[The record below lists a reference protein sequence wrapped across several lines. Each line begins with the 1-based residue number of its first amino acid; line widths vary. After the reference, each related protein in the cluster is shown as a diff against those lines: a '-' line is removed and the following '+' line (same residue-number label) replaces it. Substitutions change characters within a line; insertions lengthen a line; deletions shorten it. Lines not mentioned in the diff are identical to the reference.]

1 MSELNDDEID
11 LSEMFGTL
19 WAKKLLILFVMIL
32 STVGAISYAL
42 SLTEKYT
49 SNVVFQL
56 KDGGRSGIGG
66 LSSDFSG
73 LAALAGFSGAG
84 SDVNSV
90 NDRVLGRDFV
100 VNLSNFLTLDEDPY
114 FNPPDG
120 KPSLRT
126 TLILAVKSLVSAEPR
141 DTGTEQADPIDKIFG
156 AYKENVTIQETGD
169 GSLEITVTHVDPDKA
184 ASIANGI
191 LAALVNNLE
200 AEANL
205 QQKSELNYFSKE
217 LGEALIEMEE
227 TTRMVSDFA
236 LENNLGATGEFTQRA
251 VILAE
256 LREDL
261 QLTVAMQK
269 AISEMRILFDQLDN
283 PTFKDYLALQEKH
296 AVIDDVDF
304 RRLIGVPEEFGS
316 WQWPLSSNL
325 NGFLKNLDERS
336 ARIEKAI
343 SNLRIEAESF
353 GLAMEKLE
361 TLKREATIAQATYT
375 VLIEHVKLKGLT
387 AGYKSDTTTVFE
399 TAVPAIHPSEPKKK
413 LIVALGLV
421 LGAFLGSAIAL
432 LSSFRGGFLYTKSSI
447 SNVLSAVSNLDA
459 PSLSRTRR
467 SLPRAI
473 ERLTYSNLSNSE
485 ELLIEVGKRP
495 QAPIV
500 AVATGQNIN
509 VLPVALWLACFA
521 KQNSLITSKDDKA
534 LSLKEKSPVGVLL
547 LADKPLIGVKLEP
560 IAETGFLQTT
570 INGIRIFC
578 PAKGYLPSQFL
589 FGKSLSDLVEGG
601 GALGHQGLIVA
612 SSSRL
617 ATVSTRVF
625 SEFNSINIA
634 VTQPGQSQRVILDQ
648 LTSVSTWNANVS
660 LEKL

>member
-11 LSEMFGTL
+11 LSEIFGTL

-32 STVGAISYAL
+32 LTVGAISYAL

-56 KDGGRSGIGG
+56 KDGGKSGIG
-66 LSSDFSG
+66 LSGDLSG
-73 LAALAGFSGAG
+73 LAALAGFSGVG
-84 SDVNSV
+84 SDSNSV

-100 VNLSNFLTLDEDPY
+100 VNLSNVLALDEDPY

-120 KPSLRT
+120 KPSLLKT
-126 TLILAVKSLVSAEPR
+126 MILAGKSLVSGESS
-141 DTGTEQADPIDKIFG
+141 DTGTEQADPIEKIFG
-156 AYKENVTIQETGD
+156 VYEKNVTIQETDD
-169 GSLEITVTHVDPDKA
+169 GSTEITVTHVDPDKA

-191 LAALVNNLE
+191 LAALVNELE
-200 AEANL
+200 AEANS

-227 TTRMVSDFA
+227 TKRMVSSFA

-261 QLTVAMQK
+261 QLTVSMQK
-269 AISEMRILFDQLDN
+269 AVSEIRILFDRLDN

-296 AVIDDVDF
+296 AVIDNVDF

-325 NGFLKNLDERS
+325 NGFLKSLDERS

-399 TAVPAIHPSEPKKK
+399 TAVPAISPSEPNKK
-413 LIVALGLV
+413 LIAALGLV
-421 LGAFLGSAIAL
+421 LGAFFGSAIAL
-432 LSSFRGGFLYTKSSI
+432 LSSLRGGFLYTKSSI
-447 SNVLSAVSNLDA
+447 SNILSAVSNLDA

-534 LSLKEKSPVGVLL
+534 LSVKEKPPVGVLL
-547 LADKPLIGVKLEP
+547 LTDKPLIGVKLEP

-578 PAKGYLPSQFL
+578 PAKGRLPSQFL

>member
-1 MSELNDDEID
+1 M
-11 LSEMFGTL
+11 
-19 WAKKLLILFVMIL
+19 
-32 STVGAISYAL
+32 
-42 SLTEKYT
+42 
-49 SNVVFQL
+49 
-56 KDGGRSGIGG
+56 
-66 LSSDFSG
+66 
-73 LAALAGFSGAG
+73 
-84 SDVNSV
+84 
-90 NDRVLGRDFV
+90 
-100 VNLSNFLTLDEDPY
+100 
-114 FNPPDG
+114 
-120 KPSLRT
+120 SLR
-126 TLILAVKSLVSAEPR
+126 
-141 DTGTEQADPIDKIFG
+141 
-156 AYKENVTIQETGD
+156 
-169 GSLEITVTHVDPDKA
+169 
-184 ASIANGI
+184 
-191 LAALVNNLE
+191 
-200 AEANL
+200 
-205 QQKSELNYFSKE
+205 
-217 LGEALIEMEE
+217 
-227 TTRMVSDFA
+227 
-236 LENNLGATGEFTQRA
+236 
-251 VILAE
+251 
-256 LREDL
+256 
-261 QLTVAMQK
+261 
-269 AISEMRILFDQLDN
+269 
-283 PTFKDYLALQEKH
+283 
-296 AVIDDVDF
+296 
-304 RRLIGVPEEFGS
+304 
-316 WQWPLSSNL
+316 
-325 NGFLKNLDERS
+325 
-336 ARIEKAI
+336 
-343 SNLRIEAESF
+343 
-353 GLAMEKLE
+353 
-361 TLKREATIAQATYT
+361 AQ
-375 VLIEHVKLKGLT
+375 
-387 AGYKSDTTTVFE
+387 
-399 TAVPAIHPSEPKKK
+399 KK
-413 LIVALGLV
+413 LIAALGLV

-432 LSSFRGGFLYTKSSI
+432 LSSLRGGFLYTKSSI

-534 LSLKEKSPVGVLL
+534 LSVKEKPPVGVLL
-547 LADKPLIGVKLEP
+547 LTDKPLIGVKLEP

-578 PAKGYLPSQFL
+578 PAKGRLPSQFL

>member
-11 LSEMFGTL
+11 LSEIFGTL

-32 STVGAISYAL
+32 LTVGAISYAL

-56 KDGGRSGIGG
+56 KDGGKSGIG
-66 LSSDFSG
+66 LSGDLSG
-73 LAALAGFSGAG
+73 LAALAGFSGVG
-84 SDVNSV
+84 SDSNSV

-100 VNLSNFLTLDEDPY
+100 VNLSNVLALDEDPY

-120 KPSLRT
+120 KPSLLKT
-126 TLILAVKSLVSAEPR
+126 MILAGKSLVSGESS
-141 DTGTEQADPIDKIFG
+141 DTGTEQADPIEKIFG
-156 AYKENVTIQETGD
+156 VYEKNVTIQETDD
-169 GSLEITVTHVDPDKA
+169 GSMEITVTHVDPDKA

-191 LAALVNNLE
+191 LAALVNELE
-200 AEANL
+200 AEANS

-227 TTRMVSDFA
+227 TKRMVSSFA

-261 QLTVAMQK
+261 QLTVSMQK
-269 AISEMRILFDQLDN
+269 AVSEIRILFDRLDN

-296 AVIDDVDF
+296 AVIDNVDF

-325 NGFLKNLDERS
+325 NGFLKSLDERS

-399 TAVPAIHPSEPKKK
+399 TAVPAISPSEPNKK

-432 LSSFRGGFLYTKSSI
+432 LSSLRGGFLYTKSSI

-521 KQNSLITSKDDKA
+521 KQNSLTTSKDDKA
-534 LSLKEKSPVGVLL
+534 LSVKEKPPVGVLL
-547 LADKPLIGVKLEP
+547 LTDKPLIGVKLEP
-560 IAETGFLQTT
+560 ITETGFLQTT

-578 PAKGYLPSQFL
+578 PAKGRLPSQFL

-601 GALGHQGLIVA
+601 GVLGHQGLIVA

>member
-1 MSELNDDEID
+1 MSERNDDEID
-11 LSEMFGTL
+11 LSEIFGTL
-19 WAKKLLILFVMIL
+19 WAKKLLILFVMIFF
-32 STVGAISYAL
+32 TVGAISYAL

-56 KDGGRSGIGG
+56 KDGGKSGIG
-66 LSSDFSG
+66 LSGDLSG
-73 LAALAGFSGAG
+73 LAALAGFSGVG
-84 SDVNSV
+84 SDSNSV

-100 VNLSNFLTLDEDPY
+100 VNLSNVLALDEDPY

-120 KPSLRT
+120 KPSLLKT
-126 TLILAVKSLVSAEPR
+126 MILAGKSLVSGESS
-141 DTGTEQADPIDKIFG
+141 DTGTEQADPIEKIFSV
-156 AYKENVTIQETGD
+156 YEKNVTIQETDD
-169 GSLEITVTHVDPDKA
+169 GSTEITVTHVDPDKA

-191 LAALVNNLE
+191 LAALVNELE
-200 AEANL
+200 AEANS

-227 TTRMVSDFA
+227 TKRMVSSFA

-269 AISEMRILFDQLDN
+269 AVSEIRILFDRLDN

-296 AVIDDVDF
+296 AVIDNVDF

-325 NGFLKNLDERS
+325 NGFLKSLDERS

-399 TAVPAIHPSEPKKK
+399 TAVPAISPSEPKKK
-413 LIVALGLV
+413 LIAALGLV

-432 LSSFRGGFLYTKSSI
+432 LSSLQGGFLYTKSSI

-534 LSLKEKSPVGVLL
+534 LSVKEKPPVGVLL
-547 LADKPLIGVKLEP
+547 LTDKPLIGVKLEP

-578 PAKGYLPSQFL
+578 PAKGRLPSQFL

-648 LTSVSTWNANVS
+648 LTSVSAWNANVS

>member
-11 LSEMFGTL
+11 LSEIFGTL

-32 STVGAISYAL
+32 LTVGAISYAL

-56 KDGGRSGIGG
+56 KDGGKSGIG
-66 LSSDFSG
+66 LSGDLSG
-73 LAALAGFSGAG
+73 LAALAGFSGVG
-84 SDVNSV
+84 SDSNSV
-90 NDRVLGRDFV
+90 NDRLLGRDFV
-100 VNLSNFLTLDEDPY
+100 VNLSNVLALDEDPY

-120 KPSLRT
+120 KPSLLKT
-126 TLILAVKSLVSAEPR
+126 MILAGKSLVSGESS
-141 DTGTEQADPIDKIFG
+141 DTGTEQADPIEKIFG
-156 AYKENVTIQETGD
+156 VYEKNVTIQVTDD
-169 GSLEITVTHVDPDKA
+169 GSTEITVTHVDPDKA

-191 LAALVNNLE
+191 LAALVNELE
-200 AEANL
+200 AEANS

-227 TTRMVSDFA
+227 TKRMVSSFA

-261 QLTVAMQK
+261 QLTVSMQK
-269 AISEMRILFDQLDN
+269 AVSEIRILFDRLDN

-296 AVIDDVDF
+296 AVIDNVDF

-325 NGFLKNLDERS
+325 NGFLKSLDERS

-387 AGYKSDTTTVFE
+387 AGYKSDK
-399 TAVPAIHPSEPKKK
+399 TAVPAIFPSEPNKT
-413 LIVALGLV
+413 LIDVLGLV

-432 LSSFRGGFLYTKSSI
+432 LSSLRGGFLYTKSSI
-447 SNVLSAVSNLDA
+447 SNILSAVSNLDA

-521 KQNSLITSKDDKA
+521 KQNSLTTSKDDKA
-534 LSLKEKSPVGVLL
+534 LSVKEKPPVGVLL
-547 LADKPLIGVKLEP
+547 LTDKPLIGVKLEP
-560 IAETGFLQTT
+560 ITETGFLQTT

-578 PAKGYLPSQFL
+578 PAKGRLPSQFL

-634 VTQPGQSQRVILDQ
+634 VTQPGQSQRVILNQ

>member
-11 LSEMFGTL
+11 LSEIFGTL

-32 STVGAISYAL
+32 LTVGAISYAL

-56 KDGGRSGIGG
+56 KDGGKSGIG
-66 LSSDFSG
+66 LSGDLSG
-73 LAALAGFSGAG
+73 LAALAGFSGVG
-84 SDVNSV
+84 SDSNSV
-90 NDRVLGRDFV
+90 NDRLLGRDFV
-100 VNLSNFLTLDEDPY
+100 VNLSNVLALDEDPY

-120 KPSLRT
+120 KPSLLKT
-126 TLILAVKSLVSAEPR
+126 MILAGKSLVSGESS
-141 DTGTEQADPIDKIFG
+141 DTGTEQADPIEKIFG
-156 AYKENVTIQETGD
+156 VYEKNVTIQETDD
-169 GSLEITVTHVDPDKA
+169 GSMEITVTHVDPDKA

-191 LAALVNNLE
+191 LAALVNELE
-200 AEANL
+200 AEANS

-296 AVIDDVDF
+296 AVIDNVDF

-325 NGFLKNLDERS
+325 NGFLKSLDERS

-399 TAVPAIHPSEPKKK
+399 TAVPAISPSEPNKK
-413 LIVALGLV
+413 LIAALGLV

-432 LSSFRGGFLYTKSSI
+432 LSSLRGGFLYTKSSI
-447 SNVLSAVSNLDA
+447 SNILSAVSNLDA

-521 KQNSLITSKDDKA
+521 KQNSLTTSKDDKA
-534 LSLKEKSPVGVLL
+534 LSVKEKPPVGVLL
-547 LADKPLIGVKLEP
+547 LTDKPLIGVKLEP
-560 IAETGFLQTT
+560 ITETGFLQTT

-578 PAKGYLPSQFL
+578 PAKGRLPSQFL

-634 VTQPGQSQRVILDQ
+634 VTQPGQSQRVILNQ

>member
-1 MSELNDDEID
+1 MK
-11 LSEMFGTL
+11 
-19 WAKKLLILFVMIL
+19 WKKLNGWFL
-32 STVGAISYAL
+32 S
-42 SLTEKYT
+42 
-49 SNVVFQL
+49 
-56 KDGGRSGIGG
+56 
-66 LSSDFSG
+66 
-73 LAALAGFSGAG
+73 
-84 SDVNSV
+84 
-90 NDRVLGRDFV
+90 
-100 VNLSNFLTLDEDPY
+100 
-114 FNPPDG
+114 
-120 KPSLRT
+120 
-126 TLILAVKSLVSAEPR
+126 
-141 DTGTEQADPIDKIFG
+141 
-156 AYKENVTIQETGD
+156 
-169 GSLEITVTHVDPDKA
+169 
-184 ASIANGI
+184 
-191 LAALVNNLE
+191 
-200 AEANL
+200 
-205 QQKSELNYFSKE
+205 
-217 LGEALIEMEE
+217 
-227 TTRMVSDFA
+227 FA

-261 QLTVAMQK
+261 QLTVSMQK
-269 AISEMRILFDQLDN
+269 AISEIRILFDRLDN

-296 AVIDDVDF
+296 AVIDNVDF

-325 NGFLKNLDERS
+325 NGFLKSLDERS

-399 TAVPAIHPSEPKKK
+399 TAVPAISPSEPKKK
-413 LIVALGLV
+413 LIAALGLV

-432 LSSFRGGFLYTKSSI
+432 LSSLRGGFLYTKSSI
-447 SNVLSAVSNLDA
+447 SNILSAVSNLDA

-521 KQNSLITSKDDKA
+521 KQNSLTTSKDDKA
-534 LSLKEKSPVGVLL
+534 LSVKEKPPVGVLL
-547 LADKPLIGVKLEP
+547 LTDKPLIGVKLEP

-578 PAKGYLPSQFL
+578 PAKGRLPSQFL

>member
-11 LSEMFGTL
+11 LSEIFGTL

-32 STVGAISYAL
+32 LTVGAISYAL

-56 KDGGRSGIGG
+56 KDGGKSGIG
-66 LSSDFSG
+66 LSGDLSG
-73 LAALAGFSGAG
+73 LAALAGFSGVG
-84 SDVNSV
+84 SDSNSV
-90 NDRVLGRDFV
+90 NDRLLGRDFV
-100 VNLSNFLTLDEDPY
+100 VNLSNVLALDEDPY

-120 KPSLRT
+120 KPSLLT
-126 TLILAVKSLVSAEPR
+126 TMILAGKSLVSGEPS
-141 DTGTEQADPIDKIFG
+141 DTGTEQADPIEKIFG
-156 AYKENVTIQETGD
+156 VYEKNVTIQETDD
-169 GSLEITVTHVDPDKA
+169 GSTEITVTHVDPDKA

-191 LAALVNNLE
+191 LAALVNELE
-200 AEANL
+200 AEANS

-227 TTRMVSDFA
+227 TKRMVSSFA

-261 QLTVAMQK
+261 QLTVSMQK
-269 AISEMRILFDQLDN
+269 AVSEIRILFDRLDN

-296 AVIDDVDF
+296 AVIDNVDF

-325 NGFLKNLDERS
+325 NGFLKSLDERS

-399 TAVPAIHPSEPKKK
+399 TAVPAIFPSEPNKK
-413 LIVALGLV
+413 LIAALGLV

-432 LSSFRGGFLYTKSSI
+432 LSSLRGGFLYTKSSI
-447 SNVLSAVSNLDA
+447 SNILSAVSNLDA

-467 SLPRAI
+467 
-473 ERLTYSNLSNSE
+473 
-485 ELLIEVGKRP
+485 
-495 QAPIV
+495 
-500 AVATGQNIN
+500 
-509 VLPVALWLACFA
+509 
-521 KQNSLITSKDDKA
+521 
-534 LSLKEKSPVGVLL
+534 
-547 LADKPLIGVKLEP
+547 
-560 IAETGFLQTT
+560 
-570 INGIRIFC
+570 
-578 PAKGYLPSQFL
+578 
-589 FGKSLSDLVEGG
+589 
-601 GALGHQGLIVA
+601 
-612 SSSRL
+612 
-617 ATVSTRVF
+617 
-625 SEFNSINIA
+625 
-634 VTQPGQSQRVILDQ
+634 
-648 LTSVSTWNANVS
+648 
-660 LEKL
+660 

>member
-11 LSEMFGTL
+11 LSEIFGTL
-19 WAKKLLILFVMIL
+19 WAKKLLILFVMIFF
-32 STVGAISYAL
+32 SVGAISYAL

-56 KDGGRSGIGG
+56 KDGGKSGIG
-66 LSSDFSG
+66 LSGDLSG
-73 LAALAGFSGAG
+73 LAALAGFSGVG
-84 SDVNSV
+84 SDSNNV

-100 VNLSNFLTLDEDPY
+100 VNLSNVLALDEDPY

-120 KPSLRT
+120 KPSLLKT
-126 TLILAVKSLVSAEPR
+126 MILAGKSLVSGESS
-141 DTGTEQADPIDKIFG
+141 DTGTEQADPIEKIFG
-156 AYKENVTIQETGD
+156 VYEKNVTIQETDD
-169 GSLEITVTHVDPDKA
+169 GSTEITVTHVDPDKA

-191 LAALVNNLE
+191 LAALVNELE
-200 AEANL
+200 AEANS

-227 TTRMVSDFA
+227 TKRMVSSFA

-261 QLTVAMQK
+261 QLTVSMQK
-269 AISEMRILFDQLDN
+269 AVSEIRILFDRLDN

-296 AVIDDVDF
+296 AVIDNVDF
-304 RRLIGVPEEFGS
+304 RRLIGVPEELGS
-316 WQWPLSSNL
+316 WQWPFSSNL
-325 NGFLKNLDERS
+325 NGFLKSLDERS

-399 TAVPAIHPSEPKKK
+399 TAVPAISPSEPKKK
-413 LIVALGLV
+413 LIAALGLV

-432 LSSFRGGFLYTKSSI
+432 LSSLQGGFLYTKSSI

-521 KQNSLITSKDDKA
+521 KQDLLITSKDDKA

-547 LADKPLIGVKLEP
+547 LTDKPLIGVKLEP

-578 PAKGYLPSQFL
+578 PAKGRLPSQFL

-601 GALGHQGLIVA
+601 GVLGHQGLIVA

>member
-11 LSEMFGTL
+11 LSEIFGTL

-32 STVGAISYAL
+32 LTVGAISYAL

-56 KDGGRSGIGG
+56 KDGGKSGIG
-66 LSSDFSG
+66 LSGDLSG
-73 LAALAGFSGAG
+73 LAALAGFSGVG
-84 SDVNSV
+84 SDSNSV

-100 VNLSNFLTLDEDPY
+100 VNLSNVLALDEDPY

-120 KPSLRT
+120 KPSLLKT
-126 TLILAVKSLVSAEPR
+126 MILAGKSLVSGESS
-141 DTGTEQADPIDKIFG
+141 DTGTEQADPIEKIFG
-156 AYKENVTIQETGD
+156 VYEKNVTIQETDD
-169 GSLEITVTHVDPDKA
+169 GSTEITVTHVDPDKA

-191 LAALVNNLE
+191 LAALVNELE
-200 AEANL
+200 AEANS

-227 TTRMVSDFA
+227 TKRMVSSFA

-261 QLTVAMQK
+261 QLTVSMQK
-269 AISEMRILFDQLDN
+269 AVSEIRILFDRLDN

-296 AVIDDVDF
+296 AVIDNVDF

-325 NGFLKNLDERS
+325 NGFLKSLDERS

-399 TAVPAIHPSEPKKK
+399 TAVPAIFPSEPNKK
-413 LIVALGLV
+413 LIAALGLV

-432 LSSFRGGFLYTKSSI
+432 LSSLRGGFLYTKSSI
-447 SNVLSAVSNLDA
+447 SNILSAVSNLDA

-521 KQNSLITSKDDKA
+521 KQNSLTTSKDDKA
-534 LSLKEKSPVGVLL
+534 LSVKEKPPVGVLL
-547 LADKPLIGVKLEP
+547 LTDKPLIGVKLEP

-578 PAKGYLPSQFL
+578 PAKGRLPSQFL

-601 GALGHQGLIVA
+601 GVLGHQGLIVA

>member
-11 LSEMFGTL
+11 LSEIFGTL

-32 STVGAISYAL
+32 LTVGAISYAL

-56 KDGGRSGIGG
+56 KDGGKSGIG
-66 LSSDFSG
+66 LSGDLSG

-84 SDVNSV
+84 SDSNSV

-100 VNLSNFLTLDEDPY
+100 VNLSNVLALDEDPY

-120 KPSLRT
+120 KPSLLKT
-126 TLILAVKSLVSAEPR
+126 MILAGKSLVSGESS
-141 DTGTEQADPIDKIFG
+141 DTGTEQADPIEKIFDV
-156 AYKENVTIQETGD
+156 YEKNVTITETAD
-169 GSLEITVTHVDPDKA
+169 GSTKITVTHVDPDKA

-191 LAALVNNLE
+191 LAALVNELE
-200 AEANL
+200 AEANS

-227 TTRMVSDFA
+227 TKRMVSSFA

-261 QLTVAMQK
+261 QLTVSMQK
-269 AISEMRILFDQLDN
+269 AVSEIRILFDRLDN

-296 AVIDDVDF
+296 AVIDNVDF

-325 NGFLKNLDERS
+325 NGFLKSLDERS

-399 TAVPAIHPSEPKKK
+399 TAVPAISPSEPKKK
-413 LIVALGLV
+413 LIAALGLV

-432 LSSFRGGFLYTKSSI
+432 LSSLRGGFLYTKSSI
-447 SNVLSAVSNLDA
+447 SNILSAVSNLDA

-521 KQNSLITSKDDKA
+521 KQNSLTTSKDDKA
-534 LSLKEKSPVGVLL
+534 LSVKEKPPVGVLL
-547 LADKPLIGVKLEP
+547 LTDKPLIGVKLEP
-560 IAETGFLQTT
+560 ITETGFLQTT

-578 PAKGYLPSQFL
+578 PAKGRLPSQFL

-634 VTQPGQSQRVILDQ
+634 VTQPGQSQRVILNQ